1 MSDSVEPAMPTVEQ
15 LSMVAAD
22 RLVWIRLLEKSLNEI
37 DVVMSQLKSDVQEL
51 TQAMMVRDGVTT
63 EEEE

>member
-37 DVVMSQLKSDVQEL
+37 DGVMNQLKNDIQEL
-51 TQAMMVRDGVTT
+51 TQAMMVRDGVVD
-63 EEEE
+63 EEE